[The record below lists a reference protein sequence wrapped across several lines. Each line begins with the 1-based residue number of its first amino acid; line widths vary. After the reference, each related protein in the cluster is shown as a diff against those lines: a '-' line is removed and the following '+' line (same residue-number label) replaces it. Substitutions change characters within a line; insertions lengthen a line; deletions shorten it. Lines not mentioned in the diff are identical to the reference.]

1 MRIAMVIVV
10 LVLAIIFFGGAVKLG
25 SAPLFGHIDR
35 VLGTTVLMELHYG
48 VFSMIYRGER
58 AVGQEYQKTRGT
70 VDELEKKAEF
80 GKTQKARQLERA
92 GQH

>member
-1 MRIAMVIVV
+1 MRIAILIVV
-10 LVLAIIFFGGAVKLG
+10 MVLALIFFGGAVQLG

-35 VLGTTVLMELHYG
+35 VLGTTALMDLHYG

-58 AVGQEYQKTRGT
+58 AVGQGYQKSRGT
-70 VDELEKKAEF
+70 VEDLEKKAEF
-80 GKTQKARQLERA
+80 GKTQKYKQLERA